1 MDIDEVAD
9 ELYGLDPGE
18 FVDVR
23 KERVA
28 QARKAGDR
36 ELATA
41 IGTLRKPTLV
51 AWVVNVFAREEPDQ
65 VGQLLELG
73 EALRDAQRH
82 LSGDDLRALTTQR
95 QRVVRAMAR
104 RAGELAT
111 GRGHKVGDTALREVG
126 QSFHAAL
133 ADAEVA
139 ELVRAGRLVTAVSYS
154 GMGPAGLAVVGGTS
168 RPSAPRKNKP
178 DSDNRLAAAKA
189 ERLAAANAELT
200 AAEEVER
207 DARTAV
213 DAAQA
218 EAEEAA
224 DQVASLD
231 ARIAELRDELAQAEQ
246 QRQFAHKTERTA
258 SSNVTAAEH
267 DLERARTRV
276 EQARSAVAD
285 V

>member
-18 FVDVR
+18 FVDAR

-65 VGQLLELG
+65 VKQLLELG

-104 RAGELAT
+104 RAGEVAT
-111 GRGHKVGDTALREVG
+111 ERGHKVSETALREVG
-126 QSFHAAL
+126 QSLHAAL
-133 ADAEVA
+133 ADPEVA

-168 RPSAPRKNKP
+168 RPSAPRKKKA
-178 DSDNRLAAAKA
+178 DSTERLAAAKA
-189 ERLAAANAELT
+189 ALT

-213 DAAQA
+213 GAAQA
-218 EAEEAA
+218 DAEEAA

-246 QRQFAHKTERTA
+246 ERQFAHKTERTA

-267 DLERARTRV
+267 DLERARARV

-285 V
+285 I